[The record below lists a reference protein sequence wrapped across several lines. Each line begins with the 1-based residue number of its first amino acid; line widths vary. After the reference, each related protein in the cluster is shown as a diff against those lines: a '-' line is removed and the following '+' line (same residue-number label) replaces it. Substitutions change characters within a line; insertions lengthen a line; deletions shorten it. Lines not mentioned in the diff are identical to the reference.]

1 MKRVIVPVMLGFGV
15 TLALVIGQRMT
26 TDAMAVVLGVAVGV
40 AASVPTSILL
50 VALVRRA
57 QRETGGRLEPARGGA
72 GGLCA
77 AAATSSRAESG
88 RHPGTAQRSRPPT
101 CRSRRLSCCK
111 MPVCAAYASSATRR
125 SHVGLRTRET

>member
-50 VALVRRA
+50 VALVRRS
-57 QRETGGRLEPARGGA
+57 QREAGGRLAPA
-72 GGLCA
+72 
-77 AAATSSRAESG
+77 
-88 RHPGTAQRSRPPT
+88 Q
-101 CRSRRLSCCK
+101 
-111 MPVCAAYASSATRR
+111 AAYALPPQPQPNIIVLNPGDLPGQRNGQLAYLPQPPAELLQDA
-125 SHVGLRTRET
+125 GLRRLRVVGDEDQWS

>member
-57 QRETGGRLEPARGGA
+57 QRESGGRLEPAGGA
-72 GGLCA
+72 GGLRA
-77 AAATSSRAESG
+77 AAATAAQHHRAQPG
-88 RHPGTAQRSRPPT
+88 GHAGTAQRPI
-101 CRSRRLSCCK
+101 RL
-111 MPVCAAYASSATRR
+111 PAAAA
-125 SHVGLRTRET
+125 G

>member
-57 QRETGGRLEPARGGA
+57 QREASGHLAPSE
-72 GGLCA
+72 A
-77 AAATSSRAESG
+77 A
-88 RHPGTAQRSRPPT
+88 Q
-101 CRSRRLSCCK
+101 
-111 MPVCAAYASSATRR
+111 AAYALPPQPQPNIIVLNPEDLLGQRR
-125 SHVGLRTRET
+125 GQPAYLPQPPAELLQDAGLRRLRVVGDEDEWA

>member
-50 VALVRRA
+50 VALVRRS
-57 QRETGGRLEPARGGA
+57 QRESGGRLEPAQ
-72 GGLCA
+72 A
-77 AAATSSRAESG
+77 A
-88 RHPGTAQRSRPPT
+88 Q
-101 CRSRRLSCCK
+101 
-111 MPVCAAYASSATRR
+111 AAYALPPQQQPNIIVLNPGDMLGQRTGQAGYLPQPPAELLQDA
-125 SHVGLRTRET
+125 GLRRLRVVGDEDEWA

>member
-1 MKRVIVPVMLGFGV
+1 MKRVIIPVMLGFGV

-57 QRETGGRLEPARGGA
+57 QRESGGRLEPAQ
-72 GGLCA
+72 A
-77 AAATSSRAESG
+77 A
-88 RHPGTAQRSRPPT
+88 Q
-101 CRSRRLSCCK
+101 
-111 MPVCAAYASSATRR
+111 AAYALPPQQQPNIIVLNPGDLLGQRNGQSAYLPQPP
-125 SHVGLRTRET
+125 VELLQDAGLRRLRVVGDEDEWT

>member
-57 QRETGGRLEPARGGA
+57 QREAGGRLEPSQ
-72 GGLCA
+72 A
-77 AAATSSRAESG
+77 A
-88 RHPGTAQRSRPPT
+88 P
-101 CRSRRLSCCK
+101 
-111 MPVCAAYASSATRR
+111 AAYALPPQQPNIIVLNPGDVLGQRNGHPAYLPQPPAELLQDA
-125 SHVGLRTRET
+125 GLRRLRVVGDEDEWT

>member
-1 MKRVIVPVMLGFGV
+1 MAEREQRMKRVIVPVMLGFGV

-57 QRETGGRLEPARGGA
+57 QREAAGALEPAPARYALPAQPAAQHHRAQPGGHA
-72 GGLCA
+72 GTAQWPGRLPA
-77 AAATSSRAESG
+77 AAAGELLQDAG
-88 RHPGTAQRSRPPT
+88 L
-101 CRSRRLSCCK
+101 RRLR
-111 MPVCAAYASSATRR
+111 V
-125 SHVGLRTRET
+125 VGDEDEWA